1 MPDNRPVALA
11 VLRYQ
16 KWRNLYVVFKAGDVF
31 GRIRFIVVTKFP
43 IQTPKRKTRPSILHH
58 LGELL
63 FGTSHQSILTFDCEE
78 CQSSRLSKC
87 NIAHMVHR
95 KQISI
100 VMPLTQ
106 CGIQP
111 NAELL
116 NAIPIWYLDPPT
128 VRL

>member
-1 MPDNRPVALA
+1 MPNNRPVALA

-16 KWRNLYVVFKAGDVF
+16 RWRNLYVVFKAGGVF

-43 IQTPKRKTRPSILHH
+43 IHTPKRKTRPSILH
-58 LGELL
+58 
-63 FGTSHQSILTFDCEE
+63 TSDCEE
-78 CQSSRLSKC
+78 CQSLRLSKR

-100 VMPLTQ
+100 VMPPTQ

-111 NAELL
+111 NAEL
-116 NAIPIWYLDPPT
+116 
-128 VRL
+128 